1 MTDALNLALVA
12 MILGLAVWTIVA
24 RETFAAIAGFIVYG
38 LLLTLIWVQ
47 LSAIDVALERE
58 IRTERPRG
66 DIAAYAGV
74 APSADEVANA
84 AFRPASPDLADD
96 TDWEALYGDAD

>member
-1 MTDALNLALVA
+1 MPFDIPCRIPCHTTIAAVRKLV
-12 MILGLAVWTIVA
+12 G
-24 RETFAAIAGFIVYG
+24 AASA
-38 LLLTLIWVQ
+38 
-47 LSAIDVALERE
+47 SDAIDVALERE

-74 APSADEVANA
+74 APSADEVAIA